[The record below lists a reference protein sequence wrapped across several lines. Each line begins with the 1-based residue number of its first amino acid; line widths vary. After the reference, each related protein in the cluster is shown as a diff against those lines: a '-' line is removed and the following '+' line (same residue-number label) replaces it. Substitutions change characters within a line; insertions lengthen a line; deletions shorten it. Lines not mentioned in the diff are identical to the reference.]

1 MVDLNEFME
10 QPHSAAIDVIWP
22 ITGLDFGVEFESRGA
37 TDGDAA
43 DAVGVAL
50 NKLVAFGLDIGDGFA
65 GTLAAILTPI
75 GTSPAAA
82 TVGFGRS
89 LDGRRRRPIGI
100 GCHSRAL
107 ASRLRGVVV
116 LKLR

>member
-1 MVDLNEFME
+1 ME
-10 QPHSAAIDVIWP
+10 QLHSAAIDVCWP

-65 GTLAAILTPI
+65 GTFAAMLTPI
-75 GTSPAAA
+75 GTSA

-89 LDGRRRRPIGI
+89 LDGRRRRPIRI